1 MIEAHNRI
9 LWPFPPIKSRNFMI
23 QLYDMWISGFEF
35 TANSIIKVADDR
47 YRNSGSVEL
56 SYRVHTYI
64 FVLFKQLVNRI
75 LSRVLQVRMLVYL
88 EKVTAYSRVQK
99 LYPTEDMNFRFKFWW
114 IIYTKHHRLPCS
126 MINLFYCIYL
136 LSYESKPKA
145 AEFYASEGKE
155 AYD

>member
-1 MIEAHNRI
+1 MTFSAYQVSQLHDSAVWYVNIRFRI
-9 LWPFPPIKSRNFMI
+9 QGQFYYKGCRW
-23 QLYDMWISGFEF
+23 QIS
-35 TANSIIKVADDR
+35 
-47 YRNSGSVEL
+47 RNSGSMEL

-126 MINLFYCIYL
+126 MINLFNCIYL
-136 LSYESKPKA
+136 LSYESK
-145 AEFYASEGKE
+145 E